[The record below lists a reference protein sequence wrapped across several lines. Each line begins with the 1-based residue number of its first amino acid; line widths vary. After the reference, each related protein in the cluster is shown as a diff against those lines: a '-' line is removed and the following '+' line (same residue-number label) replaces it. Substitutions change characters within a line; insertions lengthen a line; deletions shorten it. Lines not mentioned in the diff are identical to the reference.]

1 MEKNN
6 YIIFL
11 KILIFIYYCFFTN
24 NEVIAS
30 LNPYNKY
37 NPILEKDQKIKE
49 KIVKEALKRFVN
61 PLYIY
66 YNGETSEKIFLTF
79 TILGVCVFYKLT
91 QNKNTGKK
99 EGTPLANSIYHLLL
113 CAFFAQWLVINP
125 ARIFINEYLEEYD
138 RKFKAKL

>member
-1 MEKNN
+1 MEKKN
-6 YIIFL
+6 YIIFF
-11 KILIFIYYCFFTN
+11 KILIFIFYCFFTN

-30 LNPYNKY
+30 FNPLNKY
-37 NPILEKDQKIKE
+37 NPVLEKDQKIKE
-49 KIVKEALKRFVN
+49 KISKDALKRFVN

-66 YNGETSEKIFLTF
+66 YEGETSEKIVLTF
-79 TILGVCVFYKLT
+79 TILGICAFYKLT

-99 EGTPLANSIYHLLL
+99 DGTPLANSLLHLFI

-125 ARIFINEYLEEYD
+125 ARIFINAYLEEYD